1 MNGNIEDWENGLT
14 LSLNGLKKVILN
26 IDPRITL
33 LSYLRNE
40 GLTGTKLGCG
50 EGGCGACTVMLTNI
64 DDNGNIIHY
73 NVNACLT
80 PLASCD
86 GLAITTIEGLGNI
99 KDGLH
104 PVQERLAENHG
115 SQCGFCTPGIIMS
128 MHTQLKCNPNSST
141 HDMEDC
147 MDGNLCRCTGYRP
160 ILDAAKSLVT
170 CKGDCS
176 HEEKSSC
183 PNIPIP
189 PINSEGENIV
199 YNTTEKYV
207 LNTASC
213 NDILK
218 VSNIKEHEFPIFLSK
233 YQSKPLHFKY
243 DKIQWFQP
251 TTLKSLKYLKSTYP
265 DARIVVG
272 NTEIGIETKFKGL
285 EYQTFIN
292 PTRIPDLKVIEIQKM
307 GDIEGLRVGASV
319 TINGLRKKIKD
330 LESSNKYIYELRG
343 LQAIYHML
351 SWFASNQIRNVA
363 CVAGNIVT
371 ASPISDLNPMLMCL
385 GATLRLVSNDGERNI
400 PHDKFFLAYR
410 KVDLNPNEILE
421 SVFIPFTSK
430 FEFVLPFKQARRRED
445 DISIVTSGMR
455 IELAVSNN
463 EWIIKNFVA
472 SFGGM
477 APTTINA
484 PKTVATLIGTQFSA
498 STFEKAYV
506 EMRSELNLP
515 SDVPGG
521 QAEYRMALAVS
532 FLFKFYI
539 SVTSELQEF
548 AAKLNESLPSISV
561 IDSRTKK
568 AAENFITAPKTPSRG
583 VQQYSVRK
591 GGLNKFHPVGIEG
604 VHTPDTTAER
614 TTVGA
619 SVMHKSAPQQ
629 VSGEAIYTDDIPLPK
644 GAVHAALVMSTRAH
658 ARILSIDPKP
668 AESCP
673 GFVAFFSAKD
683 VTGSNHIGAVIKDE
697 EVFATEIVK
706 HHGAIIGIVLADTHD
721 QATYAA
727 KKVIV
732 TYEDLPVIVSIEE
745 AIAAKS
751 FYSVEHSII
760 SGDVEDEAR
769 GADIIVEG
777 TAKMGGQEHFYLET
791 NCTVAVP
798 IDGGQLEIF
807 SSTQNPT
814 KTQNFCAH
822 VVGIPKAK
830 VTARCKRMG
839 GGFGGKETRSVFIAV
854 TAALSAHLLNR
865 AVSINI
871 ERDVDMSITGQ
882 RHAFLVNYKAGCTKD
897 GMLKFLD
904 IHLYSN
910 AGFSLDLSQ
919 AIMDRALFHCDNT
932 YRWPAL
938 RAIGTICLTN
948 QPSHTAFRGFGGP
961 QGMVITEYVIEHLSA
976 ASGIPGLEFRQKNLY
991 QEGDRVHFGQK
1002 LVEFHIPKLWNE
1014 LMEKASV
1021 NERRAAVEVF
1031 NKENQWKKR
1040 GIIMLPCKF
1049 GINFTAK
1056 FMNQG
1061 GALIH
1066 VYTDGT
1072 VLVAHGGTEMGQGL
1086 HTKMIQVAAQCFGI
1100 SDNMVHIAETNTS
1113 AVANSSPTAASMS
1126 TDLYGMAVLDACEQI
1141 LERLAPV
1148 RAELPA
1154 GSTWETIVDAAF
1166 WRRIDL
1172 SAHGYYAVDTDRC
1185 GYDWDI
1191 KCTDNSE
1198 RGHPFNYFTQSVA
1211 CTEVEIDCLTGD
1223 STLQRVDII
1232 MDVGKSINPSL
1243 DIGQIEGAYIQGFG
1257 WSTMEELVWGDSQH
1271 KWVKPGMLF
1280 TRGPGTY
1287 KIPAFN
1293 DVPKDFRVYLADT
1306 DNKFC
1311 VHSSKAIGEPPL
1323 FLGCSAFFALQN
1335 AVRAAREEVGLTDY
1349 YALDHP
1355 GTSERIR
1362 MGCGDKFANLCTNNN
1377 SQYHP
1382 KGSW

>member
-1 MNGNIEDWENGLT
+1 MSDNQFVDEWESALTISVNGK
-14 LSLNGLKKVILN
+14 KKVVFN

-50 EGGCGACTVMLTNI
+50 EGGCGACTAEISSI
-64 DDNGNIIHY
+64 DENNNVIYY

-104 PVQERLAENHG
+104 PVQQRLAENHG

-147 MDGNLCRCTGYRP
+147 LDGNLCRCTGYRP

-176 HEEKSSC
+176 HEDKSSC
-183 PNIPIP
+183 PNIPP
-189 PINSEGENIV
+189 PPVNTSGESIV
-199 YNTTEKYV
+199 YNTTEQYV
-207 LNTASC
+207 ESAVSC
-213 NDILK
+213 VDALK
-218 VSNIKEHEFPIFLSK
+218 AANIKEIEFPAFLTK
-233 YQSKPLHFKY
+233 YQPKPLHFKF

-251 TTLKSLKYLKSTYP
+251 TTLESLKSLKASFP

-292 PTRIPDLKVIEIQKM
+292 PTRIPDLKVIEVQKE
-307 GDIEGLRVGASV
+307 GDVAGLRVGASV
-319 TINGLRKKIKD
+319 TINGLRKKIKE
-330 LESSNKYIYELRG
+330 LEASAKYPFELRG
-343 LQAIYHML
+343 LLAIYHML

-385 GATLRLVSNDGERNI
+385 GATLRLVSNEGHRTL
-400 PHDKFFLAYR
+400 PHEKFFLAYR
-410 KVDLNPNEILE
+410 KVDLKPNEILE

-430 FEFVLPFKQARRRED
+430 FEFVTPYKQARRRED

-455 IELAVSNN
+455 IELAPINGHWVIN
-463 EWIIKNFVA
+463 NFVA

-484 PKTVATLIGTQFSA
+484 PKTSA
-498 STFEKAYV
+498 SLVGKQFNAEAFDKAYS

-515 SDVPGG
+515 SEVPGG

-532 FLFKFYI
+532 FLFKFYLAT
-539 SVTSELQEF
+539 TSELQTFSASLKEQ
-548 AAKLNESLPSISV
+548 LPSISV
-561 IDSRTKK
+561 IAPRVKN
-568 AAENFITAPKTPSRG
+568 AADNFITSPKVPSRG

-591 GGLNKFHPVGIEG
+591 GGLNKFHPVGVDG
-604 VHTPDTTAER
+604 VHTPDNTAER
-614 TTVGA
+614 NTVGA
-619 SVMHKSAPQQ
+619 SLMHKSAPQQ

-644 GAVHAALVMSTRAH
+644 GAVHAALVMSSRAH
-658 ARILSIDPKP
+658 ARIISIDSKP
-668 AESCP
+668 AEECT

-697 EVFATEIVK
+697 EVFATEFVK
-706 HHGAIIGIVLADTHD
+706 HHGAVIGVVIADTHD
-721 QATYAA
+721 QAVYAS

-751 FYSVEHSII
+751 FYPQEHSII
-760 SGDVEDEAR
+760 SGDVEAEAK

-777 TAKMGGQEHFYLET
+777 TAKIGGQEHFYLET
-791 NCTVAVP
+791 NCTVALPV
-798 IDGGQLEIF
+798 DGGQLEIY

-822 VVGIPKAK
+822 VVGIPKAH
-830 VTARCKRMG
+830 VVARCKRMG

-854 TAALSAHLLNR
+854 TAALSAHLLKR
-865 AVSINI
+865 PVSINI
-871 ERDVDMSITGQ
+871 ERDIDMSITGQ

-904 IHLYSN
+904 MHLYNN

-932 YRWPAL
+932 YKWPAL

-961 QGMVITEYVIEHLSA
+961 QGMMITEYVIDHLST
-976 ASGIPGLEFRQKNLY
+976 ASGIPALELRQKNFY
-991 QEGDRVHFGQK
+991 KDGDRVHFGQK
-1002 LVEFHIPKLWNE
+1002 LVEFHIPNLWNE
-1014 LMEKASV
+1014 LTLKADITERKASI
-1021 NERRAAVEVF
+1021 ETF

-1040 GIIMLPCKF
+1040 SLVMLPCKF

-1061 GALIH
+1061 GALVH

-1100 SDNMVHIAETNTS
+1100 PDNMVHIAETNTS
-1113 AVANSSPTAASMS
+1113 TVANSSPTAASMS

-1148 RAELPA
+1148 RADLAPGA
-1154 GSTWETIVDAAF
+1154 SWETVVDAAF

-1172 SAHGYYAVDTDRC
+1172 SAHGYYAVDSERC

-1191 KCTDNSE
+1191 QVTDNAE

-1223 STLQRVDII
+1223 SSISRVDII

-1243 DIGQIEGAYIQGFG
+1243 DIGQIEG
-1257 WSTMEELVWGDSQH
+1257 
-1271 KWVKPGMLF
+1271 
-1280 TRGPGTY
+1280 
-1287 KIPAFN
+1287 
-1293 DVPKDFRVYLADT
+1293 
-1306 DNKFC
+1306 
-1311 VHSSKAIGEPPL
+1311 
-1323 FLGCSAFFALQN
+1323 
-1335 AVRAAREEVGLTDY
+1335 
-1349 YALDHP
+1349 
-1355 GTSERIR
+1355 
-1362 MGCGDKFANLCTNNN
+1362 N
-1377 SQYHP
+1377 SQNI
-1382 KGSW
+1382 

>member
-1 MNGNIEDWENGLT
+1 MEDWELGLT
-14 LSLNGLKKVILN
+14 LSVNGNKKIILD

-50 EGGCGACTVMLTNI
+50 EGGCGACTCMLSSI
-64 DDNGNIIHY
+64 DDDGHVINY

-104 PVQERLAENHG
+104 PVQQRLAENHG

-128 MHTQLKCNPNSST
+128 MHTQLKSNPNSST

-176 HEEKSSC
+176 HEEKSTC
-183 PNIPIP
+183 PNIPP
-189 PINSEGENIV
+189 PVNAAGETIV
-199 YNTTEKYV
+199 YNTTEQFV
-207 LNTASC
+207 NSAVSC
-213 NDILK
+213 VDALK
-218 VSNIKEHEFPIFLSK
+218 AANIKELDFPAFLTK
-233 YQSKPLHFKY
+233 YKSKPLHFKF

-251 TTLKSLKYLKSTYP
+251 TTLTSLLNLKNTFP

-292 PTRIPDLKVIEIQKM
+292 PTRIPDLKITEIEKE

-319 TINGLRKKIKD
+319 TINGLRKKIKE
-330 LESSNKYIYELRG
+330 LEATMKYTHELRG

-385 GATLRLVSNDGERNI
+385 GATLRVLSADGQRIVS
-400 PHDKFFLAYR
+400 HDKFFLSYR
-410 KVDLNPNEILE
+410 KVDLKPNEVLE

-430 FEFVLPFKQARRRED
+430 FEFVVPYKQARRRED

-455 IELAVSNN
+455 IELAPVNGQ
-463 EWIIKNFVA
+463 WIINNFAA

-484 PKTVATLIGTQFSA
+484 PKTVSSLVGKPFTSESFD
-498 STFEKAYV
+498 KAYL
-506 EMRSELNLP
+506 EMKSELNLP
-515 SDVPGG
+515 SEVPGG

-539 SVTSELQEF
+539 ATTSELQAFSATLKE
-548 AAKLNESLPSISV
+548 ELPTISV
-561 IDSRTKK
+561 IESRLKN
-568 AAENFITAPKTPSRG
+568 AGDNFITSPKIPSRG
-583 VQQYSVRK
+583 VQQYSVRQ

-604 VHTPDTTAER
+604 VHTQDTEAER
-614 TTVGA
+614 KTVGA
-619 SVMHKSAPQQ
+619 SLMHKSAPQQ

-644 GAVHAALVMSTRAH
+644 GAAHAALVMSSRAH
-658 ARILSIDPKP
+658 ARILSVDSKP
-668 AESCP
+668 AEDCP
-673 GFVAFFSAKD
+673 GFVAFFSARD

-697 EVFATEIVK
+697 EVFATEFVK
-706 HHGAIIGIVLADTHD
+706 HHGAVIGVVIADTHD
-721 QATYAA
+721 QAVYAS
-727 KKVIV
+727 KKVVV

-751 FYSVEHSII
+751 FYPQEHSII
-760 SGDVEDEAR
+760 SGDIEAAAK
-769 GADIIVEG
+769 GADIVVEG
-777 TAKMGGQEHFYLET
+777 TAKIGGQEHFYLET

-798 IDGGQLEIF
+798 LDGGQLEVF

-822 VVGIPKAK
+822 VVGIPKAH

-854 TAALSAHLLNR
+854 TAALSAHLLGR

-882 RHAFLVNYKAGCTKD
+882 RHAFLIDYKAGCTKD

-904 IHLYSN
+904 IHLYNN

-932 YRWPAL
+932 YFWPAL
-938 RAIGTICLTN
+938 RAIGTICITN

-961 QGMVITEYVIEHLSA
+961 QGMMITEYVIEHLSSV
-976 ASGIPGLEFRQKNLY
+976 SGIPALEFRQKNFY
-991 QEGDRVHFGQK
+991 KEGDRVHFGQK
-1002 LVEFHIPKLWNE
+1002 LVEFHIPRLWDDLLLKANVAERNE
-1014 LMEKASV
+1014 AIDT
-1021 NERRAAVEVF
+1021 F

-1040 GIIMLPCKF
+1040 SLVVLPCKF

-1061 GALIH
+1061 GALVH

-1100 SDNMVHIAETNTS
+1100 SDKMVHIAETNTS

-1148 RAELPA
+1148 RADLA
-1154 GSTWETIVDAAF
+1154 SDATWETLIDAAF

-1172 SAHGYYAVDTDRC
+1172 SAHGYYAVDSERC
-1185 GYDWDI
+1185 GYDWDMQV
-1191 KCTDNSE
+1191 TDNSE

-1243 DIGQIEGAYIQGFG
+1243 DIGQVEGAFIQGFG
-1257 WSTMEELVWGDSQH
+1257 WSTMEELIWGDGQH
-1271 KWVKPGMLF
+1271 KWVRPGMLF

-1335 AVRAAREEVGLTDY
+1335 AVRAAREEAGLSGY
-1349 YALDHP
+1349 YPLDHP

-1362 MGCGDKFANLCTNNN
+1362 MGCADKFANLCTNNPL
-1377 SQYHP
+1377 YHP